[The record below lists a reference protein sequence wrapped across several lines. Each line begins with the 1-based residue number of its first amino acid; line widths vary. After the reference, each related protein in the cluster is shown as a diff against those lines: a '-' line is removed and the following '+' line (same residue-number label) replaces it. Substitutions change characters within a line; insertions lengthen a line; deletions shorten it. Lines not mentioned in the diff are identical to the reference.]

1 MTGADTKFYGASV
14 SELFRDEVIN
24 RGLRDAGVPL
34 GIARTWAGLSS
45 VAITFI
51 ILVGIAVA
59 LFGEYS
65 RKARVSGFLV
75 PDRGILKIFPRNGGD
90 ITSRTVEEG
99 QHVAEDD
106 ELFEIDVAKV
116 TSAGRTPDLVLENL
130 KQRRAHVEQELSRL
144 QTVQKS
150 EAGELEETVK
160 AKIIEVDI
168 LERNLEIRGEGLRL
182 FERALERSQ
191 ALQNRDV
198 YSIAQREKAEQDKV
212 AASIQVIELERSL
225 ATAKGELAQGQ
236 ARTQGLSS
244 RQANDRSQLER
255 LQGELDQQLLQLDD
269 QSYQVVGA
277 PAAGTI
283 TRLTAT
289 LGSTAD
295 PAVPLASL
303 VPDGSRLE
311 ANLYVPSNAVGF
323 VRIGTRVLL
332 RYQAYPYQKF
342 GLQEA
347 AVSSI
352 SATSVSGRELPFP
365 IPETE
370 PVFLVTARLQ
380 KETITAFGR
389 EEPLQVGAK
398 FDADLILESRKVWEY
413 AIEPLLAARSN
424 L

>member
-1 MTGADTKFYGASV
+1 
-14 SELFRDEVIN
+14 
-24 RGLRDAGVPL
+24 
-34 GIARTWAGLSS
+34 
-45 VAITFI
+45 
-51 ILVGIAVA
+51 
-59 LFGEYS
+59 
-65 RKARVSGFLV
+65 
-75 PDRGILKIFPRNGGD
+75 
-90 ITSRTVEEG
+90 
-99 QHVAEDD
+99 
-106 ELFEIDVAKV
+106 
-116 TSAGRTPDLVLENL
+116 
-130 KQRRAHVEQELSRL
+130 
-144 QTVQKS
+144 
-150 EAGELEETVK
+150 
-160 AKIIEVDI
+160 
-168 LERNLEIRGEGLRL
+168 
-182 FERALERSQ
+182 
-191 ALQNRDV
+191 
-198 YSIAQREKAEQDKV
+198 
-212 AASIQVIELERSL
+212 VIELERSL